1 MAFWLWIA
9 LAAVIV
15 LVAGVLLSRIR
26 FRVRY
31 SRSGRLD
38 QLVIVIRA
46 LHGLFQYKML
56 MPSFM
61 IRGWNV
67 VYREHGEGGL
77 AGRSKAANNKIRIG
91 RRTLRRR
98 SRAYRSMLSSTRSFR
113 RWARSSLKKVE
124 CTRWRLDFSV
134 GTGDAA
140 TTAVA
145 AGLLW
150 AISGVASGAAGQ
162 FITFRTS
169 PRGEVSPNYSSPEF
183 TAVWEAD
190 FQVRVFVALWAGIRL
205 GANTVHI
212 RRAVRAWRSLMT
224 PPKESLG

>member
-9 LAAVIV
+9 LAVVIL
-15 LVAGVLLSRIR
+15 LVAGALLSRIR

-46 LHGLFQYKML
+46 LHGLFQYQIE
-56 MPSFM
+56 MPSVV

-67 VYREHGEGGL
+67 VYRERKEGGL
-77 AGRSKAANNKIRIG
+77 AGHGNAAKNKRRIG
-91 RRTLRRR
+91 RGTLRRH
-98 SRAYRSMLSSTRSFR
+98 SRAYRSLLSSTRSFR

-124 CTRWRLDFSV
+124 CTRWRLDFRV

-140 TTAVA
+140 TTAVM

-150 AISGVASGAAGQ
+150 AVSGVASGAAGQ

-169 PRGEVSPNYSSPEF
+169 PCGEVSPNYSSLEF

-190 FQVRVFVALWAGIRL
+190 FQIRLFAVIWAGIRL
-205 GANTVHI
+205 GSNTVHI
-212 RRAVRAWRSLMT
+212 RRAIRAWRSLTT
-224 PPKESLG
+224 PPKEA